1 MKKNWISFLSGM
13 MTMAMLVTLIVPAGA
28 AGIFNGK
35 AGFGKVGVE
44 VYDQVKAAPGASMTA
59 ANGEKVPVTIT
70 YTDAKGGTTNYI
82 AVKKVAELFDMS
94 QSPKW
99 DGEKNCVNFFP
110 VVKTTGVIELKPGE
124 KAPANLP
131 EGTVTV
137 THGKTSELEAI
148 REKEFMS
155 LPTAPKLGISAGPI
169 REVNVSQ
176 VDNTNLGYSLKNAR
190 FESDTGVSETFF
202 CPAGKYA
209 LLTIKNESSCEIE
222 CQVMRPYTVGSG
234 GQEFTRVRIPV
245 GQTLERAFY
254 CSPGAGEFQQT
265 LAVGLRTM
273 KDGAITKV
281 LISAETTR

>member
-148 REKEFMS
+148 R
-155 LPTAPKLGISAGPI
+155 
-169 REVNVSQ
+169 
-176 VDNTNLGYSLKNAR
+176 
-190 FESDTGVSETFF
+190 
-202 CPAGKYA
+202 
-209 LLTIKNESSCEIE
+209 
-222 CQVMRPYTVGSG
+222 
-234 GQEFTRVRIPV
+234 
-245 GQTLERAFY
+245 
-254 CSPGAGEFQQT
+254 
-265 LAVGLRTM
+265 
-273 KDGAITKV
+273 
-281 LISAETTR
+281 